1 MFVDGF
7 AFAFAGSF
15 VSTPELVE
23 EVVIKIRGG
32 HGLLTGFFGDADISA
47 SGDAFDGDEL
57 LKNLADFAVVE
68 DLKFAHIGN
77 AIAELLGDFDDVAE
91 VLGLFGIFA
100 AGETQIFLRHIV
112 AGFDHLAT
120 NSLTGEAV
128 GEVFELIIDKLA
140 NLHDGIIEGRNGRGG
155 EHDGHDALEILLDII
170 TKLGDLLVAVGFGE
184 EEILHFV
191 GAEGFVGEDVD
202 FC

>member
-1 MFVDGF
+1 MC
-7 AFAFAGSF
+7 
-15 VSTPELVE
+15 
-23 EVVIKIRGG
+23 
-32 HGLLTGFFGDADISA
+32 
-47 SGDAFDGDEL
+47 
-57 LKNLADFAVVE
+57 
-68 DLKFAHIGN
+68 
-77 AIAELLGDFDDVAE
+77 
-91 VLGLFGIFA
+91 
-100 AGETQIFLRHIV
+100 HIV

-128 GEVFELIIDKLA
+128 GEVFELIIDKLT
-140 NLHDGIIEGRNGRGG
+140 NLHDGIIEGRNRRGG

-191 GAEGFVGEDVD
+191 GAEGFVREDVD

>member
-1 MFVDGF
+1 M
-7 AFAFAGSF
+7 
-15 VSTPELVE
+15 T
-23 EVVIKIRGG
+23 R
-32 HGLLTGFFGDADISA
+32 FFGDADVSA
-47 SGDAFDGDEL
+47 SGDTFDGDEL
-57 LKNLADFAVVE
+57 LKNLADLAVVE

-91 VLGLFGIFA
+91 VLSLFGIFA
-100 AGETQIFLRHIV
+100 AGETQIFLRHII

-120 NSLTGEAV
+120 NSVAGETV
-128 GEVFELIIDKLA
+128 REMFELIINELTD
-140 NLHDGIIEGRNGRGG
+140 LHNGIIEGRNGRGG

-170 TKLGDLLVAVGFGE
+170 TKLGDLLVAVGFRE

-191 GAEGFVGEDVD
+191 RAKGFVGEDVD